1 MVLFLESQLL
11 FLTFQ
16 DLSQDGPSQLLLV
29 DTLMLINIDA
39 KMLSLMDQ
47 ERLSLYTLQIMEMH
61 QLIKKFINLKEEG
74 VILECSI
81 PKHLLKDSLEPA
93 CNMLL
98 EEDIL

>member
-74 VILECSI
+74 VILVCSI
-81 PKHLLKDSLEPA
+81 PKHLLKDLLEPA